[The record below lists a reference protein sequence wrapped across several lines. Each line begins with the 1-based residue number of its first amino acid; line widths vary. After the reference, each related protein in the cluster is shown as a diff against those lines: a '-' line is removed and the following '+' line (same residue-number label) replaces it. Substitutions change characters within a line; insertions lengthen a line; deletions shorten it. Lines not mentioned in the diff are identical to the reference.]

1 MVRSDRRHT
10 IRDKTN
16 PGRPDLLD
24 NLVGLPSSSKLMSG
38 SRGWS
43 GVSLQARRGVL
54 CSCAGNC
61 VRAMGHPLGSSR
73 LFHRRMHPAPE
84 SGLAP
89 GMRLK
94 LGSPLEKEG
103 SSALEVR
110 ESRDT
115 RSIVNIIAHR

>member
-61 VRAMGHPLGSSR
+61 VRAM
-73 LFHRRMHPAPE
+73 
-84 SGLAP
+84 LAVP
-89 GMRLK
+89 DFSTGACTL
-94 LGSPLEKEG
+94 LQSL
-103 SSALEVR
+103 
-110 ESRDT
+110 D
-115 RSIVNIIAHR
+115 